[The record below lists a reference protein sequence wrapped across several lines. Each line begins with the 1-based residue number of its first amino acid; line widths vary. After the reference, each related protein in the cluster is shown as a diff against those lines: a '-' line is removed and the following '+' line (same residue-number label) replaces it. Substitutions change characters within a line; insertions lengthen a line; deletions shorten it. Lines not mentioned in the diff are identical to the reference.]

1 MESRENGKY
10 LAIILDDSAL
20 MCDEVIESYKEDTKT
35 LIKNITCRTQNFNIL
50 LAFLLSSIALL
61 IAVKTSRKTKTFI
74 TISQHKE

>member
-10 LAIILDDSAL
+10 LAIIMDDSAL

-35 LIKNITCRTQNFNIL
+35 LIKNITFRTQNFNIL

>member
-1 MESRENGKY
+1 M
-10 LAIILDDSAL
+10 DDSAL
-20 MCDEVIESYKEDTKT
+20 MCDEVIEFCKEDTKT